1 MQTLIFN
8 TLERN
13 SFHFY
18 RARYEQV
25 VSTLLYSGGIA
36 CLRHIVRLA
45 APFVLLPLISGCQSE
60 DTDQLKSEIES
71 LKQEIS
77 QLSESVGK
85 IESEVKDMKEMA
97 FKPPQKRATDT
108 A

>member
-1 MQTLIFN
+1 M
-8 TLERN
+8 
-13 SFHFY
+13 
-18 RARYEQV
+18 
-25 VSTLLYSGGIA
+25 
-36 CLRHIVRLA
+36 LRHIVRLA

-85 IESEVKDMKEMA
+85 IESEVKDMKELA
-97 FKPPQKRATDT
+97 FKPPKRSTDT